1 MMPCEDDL
9 AGLRRGN
16 AFAVRLGA
24 YYVAVF
30 LVGGCYLTLL
40 PLWLKWRGFTPEQIS
55 LLFAAPAI
63 LRPFFVPVV
72 MSFADYYGKPAYFLK
87 VLGIISLCIC
97 VFFPSIDD
105 FAVFF
110 SVFLAYALCWVTI
123 IPLTEALAILGVK
136 AGHCD
141 YGRVRLWGSASFIAM
156 AVGGGMVV
164 DALGAGSVIWLYL
177 GAIAG
182 VALVSLLL
190 REPNDGAFATRKGAV
205 FKEAAPSRAKHMR
218 FADIGRLLGSSEF
231 WLLLIAA
238 GAIQSAH
245 AVYYVFGSIH
255 WKAIGVSPTVI
266 GFLWAVGVVAE
277 IVLFI
282 YAGRLNLRFGAVQFI
297 LIGGAAAMLRWTCT
311 AFDPPLAALF
321 ALQCL
326 HGLTFGATHFGAMQ
340 FLRHAVPQRIS
351 LTAQGIYAAF
361 TGGIAMGLM
370 QLAAGPLYSKMHGH
384 AYLVMVALGVIGV
397 AAALF
402 LMRRWKDGAPLF
414 GQEA

>member
-1 MMPCEDDL
+1 MMPCKDDL
-9 AGLRRGN
+9 AGQRHGN

-24 YYVAVF
+24 FYVAVF

-72 MSFADYYGKPAYFLK
+72 MSFADYYAKPAAFLK
-87 VLGIISLCIC
+87 ALGIISLCIC
-97 VFFPSIDD
+97 VFFPGIDS

-110 SVFLAYALCWVTI
+110 SIFLAYALCWVTI

-190 REPNDGAFATRKGAV
+190 REPNDGACAA
-205 FKEAAPSRAKHMR
+205 KETAPSQTKTMR
-218 FADIGRLLGSSEF
+218 LADIGQLLRSSEF
-231 WLLLIAA
+231 WFLLIAS

-255 WKAIGVSPTVI
+255 WKAIGISPTLI
-266 GFLWAVGVVAE
+266 GLLWAVGVVAE

-282 YAGRLNLRFGAVQFI
+282 YAGRLSLRFGAVQFI
-297 LIGGAAAMLRWTCT
+297 LIGGAAAMLRWLCT
-311 AFDPPLAALF
+311 AFDPPLATLF

-340 FLRHAVPQRIS
+340 FLRHAVPQRVS

-361 TGGIAMGLM
+361 SGGIAMGLM
-370 QLAAGPLYSKMHGH
+370 QLAAGPLYSKLHGH
-384 AYLVMVALGVIGV
+384 AYLVMVALGAIGV
-397 AAALF
+397 GAALF

-414 GQEA
+414 GQEAE

>member
-1 MMPCEDDL
+1 
-9 AGLRRGN
+9 
-16 AFAVRLGA
+16 
-24 YYVAVF
+24 
-30 LVGGCYLTLL
+30 
-40 PLWLKWRGFTPEQIS
+40 
-55 LLFAAPAI
+55 
-63 LRPFFVPVV
+63 
-72 MSFADYYGKPAYFLK
+72 
-87 VLGIISLCIC
+87 
-97 VFFPSIDD
+97 
-105 FAVFF
+105 
-110 SVFLAYALCWVTI
+110 
-123 IPLTEALAILGVK
+123 
-136 AGHCD
+136 
-141 YGRVRLWGSASFIAM
+141 M

-182 VALVSLLL
+182 VALVSLFL
-190 REPNDGAFATRKGAV
+190 REPNDRASTTKTAPAS
-205 FKEAAPSRAKHMR
+205 KETAPSQAKTMC
-218 FADIGRLLGSSEF
+218 FADIRQLLRSSEF
-231 WLLLIAA
+231 WLLLIAS

-255 WKAIGVSPTVI
+255 WKAINISPTII

-297 LIGGAAAMLRWTCT
+297 ILGGAAAMLRWTCT

-370 QLAAGPLYSKMHGH
+370 QLAAGPLYSKLHGH
-384 AYLVMVALGVIGV
+384 AYLVMVALGAIGV
-397 AAALF
+397 VAALF
-402 LMRRWKDGAPLF
+402 LMQRWKDGAPLF

>member
-1 MMPCEDDL
+1 MPCEDDL
-9 AGLRRGN
+9 AGQRHGN

-40 PLWLKWRGFTPEQIS
+40 PLWLEWHGFTLEQIS
-55 LLFAAPAI
+55 LLFGAPAI

-72 MSFADYYGKPAYFLK
+72 MSFADYYGKPATFLK
-87 VLGIISLCIC
+87 ALGIISLCIC
-97 VFFPSIDD
+97 VFLPIIDS

-123 IPLTEALAILGVK
+123 IPLTEAFAILGVR

-156 AVGGGMVV
+156 AIGGGIVV
-164 DALGAGSVIWLYL
+164 DAFGAGSVIWLYL

-182 VALVSLLL
+182 VALVALFLH
-190 REPNDGAFATRKGAV
+190 EPNNGTSATKTDLTSL
-205 FKEAAPSRAKHMR
+205 EAAPSQAKLMR
-218 FADIGRLLGSSEF
+218 FADIGQLLRSLEF
-231 WLLLIAA
+231 WLLLVAA

-255 WKAIGVSPTVI
+255 WKSIHISPTVF
-266 GFLWAVGVVAE
+266 GLLWAVGVVAE
-277 IVLFI
+277 IVLFLFT
-282 YAGRLNLRFGAVQFI
+282 GRLGLRFAAVQFI
-297 LIGGAAAMLRWTCT
+297 ILGGAAAMLRWTCT

-370 QLAAGPLYSKMHGH
+370 QLAAGPLYSKLHGH
-384 AYLVMVALGVIGV
+384 AYLVMVVLAAIGV
-397 AAALF
+397 VAALF